1 MKKSIKY
8 RIILLIIIGTIAINA
23 VKAQNIVY
31 LYGMNT
37 TGQPVINSV
46 AIPTVVNSGSYN
58 DLLNLPTIIQG
69 TKGTSTISGVSLQTA
84 YVITHGLSYTPSQI
98 YIQSTTLAGAA
109 LNYVTT
115 ITGTTFTVNFAVAPS
130 IGTNNISFYWTAYK

>member
-1 MKKSIKY
+1 MKYKIS
-8 RIILLIIIGTIAINA
+8 ILLLIVCATLKAEAQIGS
-23 VKAQNIVY
+23 
-31 LYGMNT
+31 LYGMST
-37 TGQPVINSV
+37 ATGQPCIEKTAFPIVDS
-46 AIPTVVNSGSYN
+46 TGSYN

-109 LNYVTT
+109 LNYVST

>member
-1 MKKSIKY
+1 MKK
-8 RIILLIIIGTIAINA
+8 ILLFSLLLIGLHGYT
-23 VKAQNIVY
+23 QNVTY
-31 LYGMNT
+31 LYGMNS
-37 TGQPVINSV
+37 TGQPAINSV
-46 AIPTVVNSGSYN
+46 VIPTVVNTGSYT

-109 LNYVTT
+109 LNY
-115 ITGTTFTVNFAVAPS
+115 ITAVGATTFTVNFAVAPS